1 MKKLLIILSVS
12 LASVFA
18 NASYLYW
25 QVDSADYVGMAGANE
40 VAGARLVNGDPG
52 ALVTSYYL
60 SYNDTTAEAA
70 WTASNENGSL
80 GTLYA
85 ANIGDNTGSLYSY
98 YIELVNSSGDVL
110 GRSATPL
117 VGGSDDFAT
126 YTSTGTTTS
135 DLTHVPT
142 ANFSAW
148 HGSPYRAVPE
158 PTSAILMLFGAAML
172 GLKRKNRSQC

>member
-1 MKKLLIILSVS
+1 MKKLLIVLSVS

-25 QVDSADYVGMAGANE
+25 QVNSTDYANMDGSDQ
-40 VAGARLVNGDPG
+40 VTGARLVVGDPG
-52 ALVTSYYL
+52 TLVTSYYL
-60 SYNDTTAEAA
+60 SYNDTTAEAT
-70 WTASNENGSL
+70 WTESSNTGSL

-85 ANIGDNTGSLYSY
+85 ANIGDNTGSGYSY

-110 GRSATPL
+110 GRSQTPL
-117 VGGSDDFAT
+117 VGGSNDFAK
-126 YTSTGTTTS
+126 YTDTGTTTS
-135 DLTHVPT
+135 DLTSVPT

-172 GLKRKNRSQC
+172 GLKRKNRSLN

>member
-1 MKKLLIILSVS
+1 MKKLLIVLSVS

-25 QVDSADYVGMAGANE
+25 QVDSADYVGMDGADQ
-40 VAGARLVNGDPG
+40 VTGARLVNGDSG

-60 SYNDTTAEAA
+60 SYNDTTAEAT
-70 WTASNENGSL
+70 WTVSNNDGSL

-85 ANIGDNTGSLYSY
+85 ADIGSNTGSEYSY

-110 GRSATPL
+110 GRSETPL
-117 VGGSDDFAT
+117 VGGSNDFAT
-126 YTSTGTTTS
+126 YTNTGTTTS
-135 DLTHVPT
+135 DLISVPT

-172 GLKRKNRSQC
+172 GLKRKNRSLN

>member
-1 MKKLLIILSVS
+1 MKKLLIVLSVS

-18 NASYLYW
+18 NAAYLYW

-40 VAGARLVNGDPG
+40 VAGARLVNGDSG
-52 ALVTSYYL
+52 STVTSYYL
-60 SYNDTTAEAA
+60 SYNDTTAEAT
-70 WTASNENGSL
+70 WTASNEKGSL

-85 ANIGDNTGSLYSY
+85 ANIGDNTGADYSY
-98 YIELVNSSGDVL
+98 YIELVNSTGDVL

-117 VGGSDDFAT
+117 VGGSDDFVT